1 MTALQKTFLAIG
13 SIVLIAS
20 FGEAWSNASKPEPT
34 PAPAPSAT
42 APQPAGG
49 ETGVRPAES
58 DGAQF
63 PEDAPATPPAAPSAP
78 PAGGAVFCP
87 SGTCAPVRQSA
98 GRSYY
103 RPARRGLLGRLFRR

>member
-20 FGEAWSNASKPEPT
+20 FGEAWSKAGK
-34 PAPAPSAT
+34 PAPAPTPSAP
-42 APQPAGG
+42 APQAAAEPSVPPAEPAG
-49 ETGVRPAES
+49 VPSIVPVAIPA
-58 DGAQF
+58 
-63 PEDAPATPPAAPSAP
+63 PPPAAPSAP

-103 RPARRGLLGRLFRR
+103 RPARRGLLGRWRR

>member
-1 MTALQKTFLAIG
+1 MTKLAQLTAVLMVAGFIATFPQPEKPKAEAP
-13 SIVLIAS
+13 SI
-20 FGEAWSNASKPEPT
+20 
-34 PAPAPSAT
+34 APSAP

-63 PEDAPATPPAAPSAP
+63 PEDAPAPPPAAPSAP

-87 SGTCAPVRQSA
+87 SGSCAPTRQSA

-103 RPARRGLLGRLFRR
+103 RPVRRGLFARFRR